1 MLTTN
6 IIYFTNQFISCFMNE
21 CWPGILCL
29 FANVAV
35 GFINKFLCFFVRH
48 QNHNLHKCWFSFT
61 DFFLKFYIHN
71 ISFFSNFLKKKCI
84 IFSLKS
90 RDFFMQRNSAQG
102 PQNKIWW
109 KNILFQIYAI
119 FVKLWY
125 MLWLTDLYI
134 SLSQNGLKIFFNP
147 GWSLIVP

>member
-90 RDFFMQRNSAQG
+90 RDFLCKETVLRVHRIKSDENTFYFKFMQFLWNYGTCYDWQTC
-102 PQNKIWW
+102 
-109 KNILFQIYAI
+109 I
-119 FVKLWY
+119 FLY
-125 MLWLTDLYI
+125 LWLAWR
-134 SLSQNGLKIFFNP
+134 FFLTQ
-147 GWSLIVP
+147 GDHW